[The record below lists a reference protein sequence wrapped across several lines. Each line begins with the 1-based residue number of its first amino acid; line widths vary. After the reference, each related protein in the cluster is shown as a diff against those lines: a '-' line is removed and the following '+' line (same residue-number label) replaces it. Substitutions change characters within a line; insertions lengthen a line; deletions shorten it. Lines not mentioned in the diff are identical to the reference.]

1 MKSYV
6 YGVDIG
12 GTAIKAGLF
21 SATGQLLA
29 QWELPTRT
37 ENSGREILPALA
49 RWVRQG
55 TVPAGQLAGIGVGVP
70 GPVQENGI
78 VNGCV
83 NLGWGTVPVAETLSQ
98 LLDGVP
104 VHVGNDANAAALGE
118 TWQGAGQG
126 RKNLLLVTL
135 GTGVGGGIVVN
146 GKILPGTHGSAGEI
160 GHMQVNPGESERCR
174 CGKRG
179 CLEQYASATGI
190 LRLARQRGWTGE
202 ATAKAVLDAARE
214 GDPLA
219 LAVAREAGRWL
230 GLALS
235 YVAAVT
241 DPEIILLG
249 GGVARA
255 GEVLLKPVR
264 EQYRASVFHGAAE
277 TEFALA
283 ALGNDAGMYGA
294 AKLALE
300 P

>member
-1 MKSYV
+1 
-6 YGVDIG
+6 
-12 GTAIKAGLF
+12 
-21 SATGQLLA
+21 
-29 QWELPTRT
+29 
-37 ENSGREILPALA
+37 
-49 RWVRQG
+49 
-55 TVPAGQLAGIGVGVP
+55 
-70 GPVQENGI
+70 
-78 VNGCV
+78 
-83 NLGWGTVPVAETLSQ
+83 
-98 LLDGVP
+98 
-104 VHVGNDANAAALGE
+104 
-118 TWQGAGQG
+118 
-126 RKNLLLVTL
+126 
-135 GTGVGGGIVVN
+135 
-146 GKILPGTHGSAGEI
+146 
-160 GHMQVNPGESERCR
+160 MQVNPGESERCR
-174 CGKRG
+174 WRQAGLSGAVRLGHWNPAAGAAAGLDRG
-179 CLEQYASATGI
+179 SDC
-190 LRLARQRGWTGE
+190 
-202 ATAKAVLDAARE
+202 KAVLDAARE

>member
-146 GKILPGTHGSAGEI
+146 GKFLPGTHGSAG
-160 GHMQVNPGESERCR
+160 R
-174 CGKRG
+174 
-179 CLEQYASATGI
+179 SATC
-190 LRLARQRGWTGE
+190 R
-202 ATAKAVLDAARE
+202 
-214 GDPLA
+214 
-219 LAVAREAGRWL
+219 
-230 GLALS
+230 
-235 YVAAVT
+235 
-241 DPEIILLG
+241 
-249 GGVARA
+249 
-255 GEVLLKPVR
+255 
-264 EQYRASVFHGAAE
+264 
-277 TEFALA
+277 
-283 ALGNDAGMYGA
+283 
-294 AKLALE
+294 
-300 P
+300 